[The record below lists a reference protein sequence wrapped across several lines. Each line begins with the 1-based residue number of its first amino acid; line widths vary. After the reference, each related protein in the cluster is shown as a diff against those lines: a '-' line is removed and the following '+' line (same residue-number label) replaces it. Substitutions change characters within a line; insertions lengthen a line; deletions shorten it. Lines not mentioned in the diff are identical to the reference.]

1 MLEPP
6 LVTVPVWEFPEPPL
20 PPEEGN
26 AAVGVGAGVGVGVG
40 TGVGV
45 GVGGGVG
52 VGVAAGAF
60 TVMRAMAVG
69 TVPNSLENSA
79 WNSQPLSF
87 SVMP

>member
-45 GVGGGVG
+45 GVG
-52 VGVAAGAF
+52 VGVASGVADAS
-60 TVMRAMAVG
+60 G
-69 TVPNSLENSA
+69 TGTAPASLFITR
-79 WNSQPLSF
+79 F
-87 SVMP
+87 SRRF